1 MTPSCLAVCACGGPE
16 PQPRIVQEQ
25 TVRVAT
31 PERAALGT
39 CEGQS
44 PPPEAGGMGT
54 TAAGA
59 QSSRVR

>member
-1 MTPSCLAVCACGGPE
+1 M
-16 PQPRIVQEQ
+16 
-25 TVRVAT
+25 RVAT